1 VRFDCNRVEKLI
13 QSALVDQLK
22 GRQYAA
28 QDCKSL
34 TKDVSA
40 DLLERVKLDQRDA
53 GVRRYKYVI
62 VVNVGSVAEHPD
74 MQLSSRCLWVV
85 NVGSVAEH
93 PDMQLSSRCLWIV
106 NVGSVAEHPDMQL
119 SSRCL
124 WVVNVGSVAEH
135 PDMQLSSRCL
145 WVPTTDGCATA
156 SYSNSSLFAVAT
168 VFAVYFE

>member
-1 VRFDCNRVEKLI
+1 MRFDCNRVEKLI

-74 MQLSSRCLWVV
+74 MQLSSRCLWV
-85 NVGSVAEH
+85 
-93 PDMQLSSRCLWIV
+93 
-106 NVGSVAEHPDMQL
+106 
-119 SSRCL
+119 
-124 WVVNVGSVAEH
+124 
-135 PDMQLSSRCL
+135 
-145 WVPTTDGCATA
+145 PTTDGCATA